1 MSLYLLAIIAAV
13 EAVVYLW
20 RYRSANRSGRWESAA
35 STFFVCATR
44 VAFVAAGAS
53 AVMAREPWWLVGLA
67 YAVPATVA
75 TALLPHP
82 RSGGGKA

>member
-1 MSLYLLAIIAAV
+1 MSLYLLPIIAAV

-20 RYRSANRSGRWESAA
+20 RYRSASTAGRWESAA
-35 STFFVCATR
+35 ATFCVCATR
-44 VAFVAAGAS
+44 VLFVVAGAS
-53 AVMAREPWWLVGLA
+53 AVMSKEPWWVVGLA

-82 RSGGGKA
+82 KGGST